1 MKRTLALAAALAALA
16 AGAEER
22 RIFKEALVHAPI
34 DQVFQAW
41 STTEGVKSFF
51 APDADIDA
59 RPGGRYGVFF
69 DPFGTP
75 GMKGADDERVL
86 AVQAPTLISFTWNAP
101 PSLPEARGQHTAVI
115 VRLRPE
121 PNDLT
126 RVTLTQVGWGE
137 GGQWDRAY
145 DYFDKAWGNVLGNLR
160 KRFDEGKPVDWGDW
174 LARLKAM
181 HAKEAR
187 QAEDAKK

>member
-1 MKRTLALAAALAALA
+1 MKSLLAVLFAGIAAT

-34 DQVFQAW
+34 EAVFEAW
-41 STTEGVKSFF
+41 STSAGVKSFL
-51 APDADIDA
+51 APDAEIDA

-69 DPFGTP
+69 DPLGEP

-86 AVQAPTLISFTWNAP
+86 AVQPPTMISFTWNAP
-101 PSLPEARGQHTAVI
+101 PSLPQARLQHTAVI
-115 VRLRPE
+115 VRLSSE

-126 RVTLTQVGWGE
+126 RVTLTHVGWGT
-137 GGQWDRAY
+137 GGEWDKAY
-145 DYFDKAWGNVLGNLR
+145 DYFDKAWGAALGHLR
-160 KRFDEGKPVDWGDW
+160 QRFDEGKPIDWSEW

-181 HAKEAR
+181 HAKDAGE
-187 QAEDAKK
+187 AKK

>member
-1 MKRTLALAAALAALA
+1 MTKRLLAVLIALIALG

-22 RIFKEALVHAPI
+22 RLFKEALVHAPI

-51 APDADIDA
+51 APEAEIDA

-69 DPFGTP
+69 DPLGKP
-75 GMKGADDERVL
+75 GLKGADDERVL
-86 AVQAPTLISFTWNAP
+86 AVQAPTMISFTWNAP
-101 PSLPEARGQHTAVI
+101 PHLAEARGQHTAVI
-115 VRLRPE
+115 VRLRSE

-126 RVTLTQVGWGE
+126 RVTLTHVGWGD
-137 GGQWDRAY
+137 GGQWDQAY
-145 DYFDKAWGNVLGNLR
+145 DYFDKAWGTVLGNLR
-160 KRFDEGKPVDWGDW
+160 KRFDEGKPIDWTDW

-181 HAKEAR
+181 HAKDG
-187 QAEDAKK
+187 DAKK

>member
-1 MKRTLALAAALAALA
+1 MKWTLAVLGALVAFAAN
-16 AGAEER
+16 AEER

-34 DQVFQAW
+34 DQVFAAW

-69 DPFGTP
+69 DPLGKP
-75 GMKGADDERVL
+75 GFKGADDERVL
-86 AVQAPTLISFTWNAP
+86 AVQAPTMISFTWNAP

-115 VRLRPE
+115 VRLSTE

-126 RVTLTQVGWGE
+126 RITLTHIGWGA
-137 GGQWDRAY
+137 GGQWDQAY
-145 DYFDKAWGNVLGNLR
+145 AYFDKAWGTVLGNLR
-160 KRFDEGKPVDWGDW
+160 KRFDEGKPIDWTDW
-174 LARLKAM
+174 LARLAAM
-181 HAKEAR
+181 HAKEAG
-187 QAEDAKK
+187 DAGK